1 MKVEQPPKRRLVVL
15 NGHRV
20 LQVLAGDDW
29 NIEKVDKARGV
40 RPGLYH
46 LFEAAEAD
54 RSKPAAGIVVHV
66 DDLQV
71 YVQTDAGLVKHDL
84 GAFDRPPPLGGRLT
98 VSYNRQGRA
107 SFDMQPAKP
116 SAR

>member
-1 MKVEQPPKRRLVVL
+1 MKVEQPPKRRLVVM

-29 NIEKVDKARGV
+29 DIEKVDKARGV
-40 RPGLYH
+40 RPGLYQ

-54 RSKPAAGIVVHV
+54 PSRPAVGVVVHV
-66 DDLQV
+66 DELQA

-84 GAFDRPPPLGGRLT
+84 GAFDHPPPLGGRIAIT
-98 VSYNRQGRA
+98 YDKQGRA
-107 SFDMQPAKP
+107 SFDAQPVKP
-116 SAR
+116 SAL